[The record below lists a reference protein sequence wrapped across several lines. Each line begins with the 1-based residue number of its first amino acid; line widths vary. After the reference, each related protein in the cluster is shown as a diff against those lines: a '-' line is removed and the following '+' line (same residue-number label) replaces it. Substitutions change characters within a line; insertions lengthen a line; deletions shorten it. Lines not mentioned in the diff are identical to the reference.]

1 MLYFSK
7 NYSSEY
13 NWSNFGNV
21 YLSYINIIMS
31 NTIHFSRT
39 NNAKFFRTL
48 NKRVN
53 SYFKE
58 NKIKRTG
65 NWKLYTKAI
74 IMFMV
79 FLVPLILILTV
90 SMSQWILLLL
100 TVVIGFGLA
109 GVGMNVMHDSNH
121 ESFSSKKWVN
131 KLMGSSIYILAGNV
145 YNWKV
150 QHNVLHHT
158 FTNIQGHDEDIDAGR
173 IIRFSKHTKWLKIH
187 KFQKY
192 YSFLLYGLLTI
203 NWAITTDFKQMHR
216 YLKRKLS
223 YGKFPNPTTEWTVLI
238 ITKVIYYLLWIVLP
252 LLVLDIA
259 WWKILLGFFVM
270 HYTAGIILSVVFQLA
285 HVVPKTEMPLP
296 DKEGNLEHT
305 WAVHQ
310 LFTTSNFAPT
320 NKFISW
326 YTGGLNHQVEHHI
339 FPHISH
345 IHYGEIAKIVKD
357 TALEF
362 NLPYNEYKTFQK
374 AIIEHFNQL
383 KTLGVKPSYA

>member
-1 MLYFSK
+1 MT
-7 NYSSEY
+7 N
-13 NWSNFGNV
+13 
-21 YLSYINIIMS
+21 
-31 NTIHFSRT
+31 NTINFSRT
-39 NNAKFFRTL
+39 DKAIFFKTL

-53 SYFKE
+53 TYFKE
-58 NKIKRTG
+58 NGLKRTG

-74 IMFMV
+74 VMFGL
-79 FLVPLILILTV
+79 FLVPLIVILTI
-90 SMSQWILLLL
+90 SLPQWALLLL
-100 TVVIGFGLA
+100 TVVIGIGMA

-121 ESFSSKKWVN
+121 ESFSNRKWVN

-158 FTNIQGHDEDIDAGR
+158 FTNIPGFDEDIDAGR
-173 IIRFSKHTKWLKIH
+173 IIRFNKHAKWLKIH
-187 KFQKY
+187 QFQKY
-192 YSFLLYGLLTI
+192 YSFFLYGLLTI
-203 NWAITTDFKQMHR
+203 NWAITTDFKQMHK

-223 YGKFPNPTTEWTVLI
+223 YGKFPNPATEWTTLI
-238 ITKVIYYLLWIVLP
+238 ITKIIYYLLWIVLP
-252 LLVLDIA
+252 IAVMDIA
-259 WWKILLGFFVM
+259 WWEVLIGFFVM
-270 HYTAGIILSVVFQLA
+270 HYTAGMILSVVFQLA
-285 HVVPKTEMPLP
+285 HIVPKAEMPVP

-310 LFTTSNFAPT
+310 LYTTTNFAPA

-345 IHYGEIAKIVKD
+345 IHYGKIAKIVKE
-357 TALEF
+357 TAMEF

-383 KTLGVKPSYA
+383 KTLGAKPAYA

>member
-1 MLYFSK
+1 MT
-7 NYSSEY
+7 
-13 NWSNFGNV
+13 
-21 YLSYINIIMS
+21 S
-31 NTIHFSRT
+31 NTISFSRT
-39 NNAKFFRTL
+39 EKAIFFKTL

-53 SYFKE
+53 AYFKE
-58 NKIKRTG
+58 NELKRTG
-65 NWKLYTKAI
+65 NWKLYTKAV
-74 IMFMV
+74 IMFGL
-79 FLVPLILILTV
+79 FLAPLIVILTV
-90 SMSQWILLLL
+90 SMPQLALLLL
-100 TVVIGFGLA
+100 TVVIGIGMA

-121 ESFSSKKWVN
+121 ESFSNKKWVN
-131 KLMGSSIYILAGNV
+131 KVMGSSMYILAGNV

-158 FTNIQGHDEDIDAGR
+158 FTNIPGFDEDIDAGR
-173 IIRFSKHTKWLKIH
+173 IIRFNKNTKWLKIH
-187 KFQKY
+187 QFQKY

-203 NWAITTDFKQMHR
+203 NWAITTDFRQMHK

-223 YGKFPNPTTEWTVLI
+223 YGKFPNPATEWTTLI
-238 ITKVIYYLLWIVLP
+238 VTKIIYYLLWIVLP

-259 WWKILLGFFVM
+259 WWKVLIGFFVM
-270 HYTAGIILSVVFQLA
+270 HYTAGIILSIVFQLA
-285 HVVPKTEMPLP
+285 HIVPMAEMPLP

-310 LFTTSNFAPT
+310 LYTTANFAPN

-345 IHYGEIAKIVKD
+345 IHYGKIAKIVKE

-362 NLPYNEYKTFQK
+362 NLPYNEYKTFTN

-383 KTLGVKPSYA
+383 KTLGLKPAYA

>member
-1 MLYFSK
+1 MTA
-7 NYSSEY
+7 
-13 NWSNFGNV
+13 
-21 YLSYINIIMS
+21 
-31 NTIHFSRT
+31 NTISFSRT
-39 NNAKFFRTL
+39 DKAIFFKTL

-53 SYFKE
+53 AYFKE
-58 NKIKRTG
+58 NGLKRTG

-74 IMFMV
+74 IMFNV
-79 FLVPLILILTV
+79 FLVPLVLILTI
-90 SMSQWILLLL
+90 SMPQWVLLLL
-100 TVVIGFGLA
+100 TVVIGIGMA

-131 KLMGSSIYILAGNV
+131 KIMGSSMYILAGNV

-150 QHNVLHHT
+150 QHNVLHHS
-158 FTNIQGHDEDIDAGR
+158 FTNIHGHDEDIDAGR
-173 IIRFSKHTKWLKIH
+173 IIRFSKNAKWLRVH

-192 YSFLLYGLLTI
+192 YSIFLYGLLTI
-203 NWAITTDFKQMHR
+203 NWAITTDFIQMHK

-223 YGKFPNPTTEWTVLI
+223 YGKFPNPATEWSTLI
-238 ITKVIYYLLWIVLP
+238 VTKLIYYFMWIVLP

-259 WWKILLGFFVM
+259 WWKVLIGFFVM
-270 HYTAGIILSVVFQLA
+270 HYTAGMILSVVFQLA
-285 HVVPKTEMPLP
+285 HVVPNTEMPLP

-310 LFTTSNFAPT
+310 LYTTSNFAPA

-345 IHYGEIAKIVKD
+345 IHYGKIAKIVKE
-357 TALEF
+357 TAMEYE
-362 NLPYNEYKTFQK
+362 LPYNEYITFTK
-374 AIIEHFNQL
+374 AIAEHFNQL
-383 KTLGVKPSYA
+383 KTLGVKPAYA